1 VVNEDSQGEYLQ
13 VLATAAYPSDGVEA
27 IRVPMESK
35 DTLEYVGTST
45 DSNYILLIMAGKLKI
60 TPRTS
65 AGIEAFMKDTQ
76 LTQNIAHLEGLHVDV
91 WPALE
96 YQQMY
101 KDAWRMLRDYFYDPE
116 LTGLLWDVIFER
128 YLPLVDRCSKREE
141 LDDGKQLRTI
151 QYDQHMILISV
162 IVLRQMASELSALRV
177 FVYGGDY
184 SLPYGGESTLDDVN
198 AIASLG
204 AVLRR
209 SVEKNGYVVI
219 SIPERDEDFPWID
232 EVPMYSPLSSST
244 LELSGQVSLLP
255 GDVIVGVNGEH
266 VMNVPDIHTL
276 MQNKAGESVRLEIVR
291 YNSTSQH
298 QEIRRLKQNT
308 LQADDEI
315 LVHNDERVSTEPLI
329 VVPISH
335 EKSFEL
341 FYAAWEYKT
350 RQLAS
355 RLSADEGFTT
365 GYIHIQDMSG
375 ASAEDAFVRGFYP
388 DYDKQGEFRA
398 VRF

>member
-1 VVNEDSQGEYLQ
+1 MVNEDSDGEYLQ
-13 VLATAAYPSDGVEA
+13 VLATADYPSDGVEA

-45 DSNYILLIMAGKLKI
+45 DSNYILLIMAGKLNL

-116 LTGLLWDVIFER
+116 LTGLSWDVIFER

-162 IVLRQMASELSALRV
+162 IVLRQMASELSALHV
-177 FVYGGDY
+177 FVHGGDY
-184 SLPYGGESTLDDVN
+184 SLTYGGESTLDDVN

-219 SIPERDEDFPWID
+219 SIPERDEDFTWID
-232 EVPMYSPLSSST
+232 QVPMYSPLSSST

-315 LVHNDERVSTEPLI
+315 LVHNDERVSTEP
-329 VVPISH
+329 
-335 EKSFEL
+335 
-341 FYAAWEYKT
+341 
-350 RQLAS
+350 
-355 RLSADEGFTT
+355 
-365 GYIHIQDMSG
+365 
-375 ASAEDAFVRGFYP
+375 
-388 DYDKQGEFRA
+388 
-398 VRF
+398 